1 MNKDW
6 KHNLPHHTGAFII
19 GMLILALVLVIVSRN
34 RLAFSALLTPAVG
47 TPAVEVASPEG
58 ARELQSPPVDEEM
71 LPLDIVPVADQQE
84 SLSYGD
90 VVALYGRQR
99 IQFDGDCRATPVQSI
114 FPVGS
119 TIIFDNRSEKL
130 QGVSFDGVLYA
141 VSPYHVRVISL
152 TRQGIFPVDCGQSKN
167 VARITVQ

>member
-1 MNKDW
+1 MKDW

-34 RLAFSALLTPAVG
+34 RVAFSALLTPSVG
-47 TPAVEVASPEG
+47 TPVVETSEPAQ
-58 ARELQSPPVDEEM
+58 ARELTTPLENSGF
-71 LPLDIVPVADQQE
+71 LPLDLIPSARKQE

-90 VVALYGRQR
+90 VVAMYGAQR
-99 IQFDGDCRATPVQSI
+99 IQFDEGCRATPIQSI

-130 QGVSFDGVLYA
+130 LGVAFDGETYA
-141 VSPYHVRVISL
+141 VPPYHVRVITL

>member
-1 MNKDW
+1 MKDW
-6 KHNLPHHTGAFII
+6 KNNLPHHTGAFII

-34 RLAFSALLTPAVG
+34 AVSFSAFLTPSVG
-47 TPAVEVASPEG
+47 TPAVEVTSPEG
-58 ARELQSPPVDEEM
+58 VRELQTPPADEAM
-71 LPLDIVPVADQQE
+71 LPLDIVVLGSNPQE

-99 IQFDGDCRATPVQSI
+99 IQFDGQCRAVPVQSI

-130 QGVSFDGVLYA
+130 LDVSFDGEVYS

-152 TRQGIFPVDCGQSKN
+152 TRQGIFPVDCGESKN
-167 VARITVQ
+167 VAKITVQ